1 MSVNR
6 KQEGE
11 DIVWEQVDRKF
22 GGARKEALRIDGED
36 GSVKMGNPVG
46 GVYPLEVDADGEVTI
61 VGADISGGAI
71 TDDTEVASGKDLTF
85 AGGDSVFDASAASG
99 VFKTS
104 TGTNTLGGDVVIS
117 GAKTLTTGTG
127 LTTVSGDLLMAAAKI
142 VGFGAPQSL
151 SGVGACNVTTL
162 VTLFTSTGGAQ
173 ALSLADGTQAGQLK
187 IVHHTVDGGS
197 GVLTPTT
204 AGNFAT
210 FTLTNIHDACLL
222 QWSGTAWN
230 ILLNVGGTVG

>member
-1 MSVNR
+1 MS
-6 KQEGE
+6 KE
-11 DIVWEQVDRKF
+11 IVSDGSDFSIEFLDRKYL
-22 GGARKEALRIDGED
+22 GAKTTVLTVSGDDGTLTAGD
-36 GSVKMGNPVG
+36 LAISPA
-46 GVYPLEVDADGEVTI
+46 GVVTI
-61 VGADISGGAI
+61 AGTAVLSGTVADDLEMA
-71 TDDTEVASGKDLTF
+71 AGKDITF
-85 AGGDSVFDASAASG
+85 AAGAGLFDASSATG

-104 TGTNTLGGDVVIS
+104 TDTNTLGGDVVIA

-127 LTTVSGDLLMAAAKI
+127 LTTVNGDLLMAAAKI
-142 VGFGAPQSL
+142 VGFGAPQAL
-151 SGVGACNVTTL
+151 SGAGACNVTTL

-210 FTLTNIHDACLL
+210 FTLTNVHDACLL
-222 QWSGTAWN
+222 QWSGAAWN
-230 ILLNVGGTVG
+230 ILLNVGGTVA